1 MNSVVCFIVSLFADL
16 RAKPRFGFAL
26 IKLGGAVA
34 DIRGSVGGTVYS
46 RNRYGAYSRN
56 RTIPVNPGSEFQTKI
71 RSIMGQIRAAWFKT
85 LTQANRDAWD
95 AYAAAVSMTNRVGE
109 SVKLTGWNHFARS
122 AAALMYNDE
131 AIVAT
136 GPVELALPEVDPTIA
151 ATVGAGAGTASIA
164 FDNTQPWAK
173 EAGGH
178 LLVYASRGKNA
189 TVNFFKGPYR
199 LCGKVSGAT
208 PVAPTSPAVLNLPF
222 DVLAGQK
229 VFLQCRIV
237 RADGRLSQPFRLS
250 DVAGA

>member
-1 MNSVVCFIVSLFADL
+1 MKVICFMLSLFSDL
-16 RAKPRFGFAL
+16 RAKPRHGFAL

-56 RTIPVNPGSEFQTKI
+56 RTIPVNPASEAQTKI
-71 RSIMGQIRAAWFKT
+71 RSIMGQIRNAWFNT
-85 LTQANRDAWD
+85 LSQANRDAWD
-95 AYAAAVSMTNRVGE
+95 AYASAVTMTNRVGE

-122 AAALMYNDE
+122 AAALLYNDE
-131 AIVAT
+131 AIVKA
-136 GPVELALPEVDPTIA
+136 GPVELALPEVDSTITG
-151 ATVGAGAGTASIA
+151 TVSAGAGTVSLA
-164 FDNTQPWAK
+164 FDNTQAWAK

-178 LLVYASRGKNA
+178 LLVYASRGCNS

-199 LCGKVSGAT
+199 VAGKVNGAS
-208 PVAPTSPAVLNLPF
+208 PVPPTSPAVINLPF

-250 DVAGA
+250 DIAGA